1 MAFRSILHPT
11 DFSDLSGVAF
21 AHALRIALAARSKL
35 HLLHVAPHD
44 TGGAFAFPHVRQLLV
59 QWGLSEEDDP
69 PWLIAQRLGIE
80 VDTTLMKGQE
90 PTQGILAFLRDNPSY
105 LSVLAT
111 HGRDGLEHWLNGSV
125 SEIVARHSAAPT
137 LFIAPGARGFVSQV
151 TGEINLR
158 RALVPIDF
166 SPHPEKAI
174 KTVELIGRMLTGT
187 EIVLHLLHIGRTA
200 PSISTA
206 AISSSRAPEVM
217 LRSGNVV
224 NTIID
229 VAIEFDVDF
238 ISMSTAGHRN
248 VLDVFRGSTTERVI
262 HHAPC
267 PVLAVPAA

>member
-1 MAFRSILHPT
+1 
-11 DFSDLSGVAF
+11 
-21 AHALRIALAARSKL
+21 
-35 HLLHVAPHD
+35 
-44 TGGAFAFPHVRQLLV
+44 
-59 QWGLSEEDDP
+59 
-69 PWLIAQRLGIE
+69 
-80 VDTTLMKGQE
+80 
-90 PTQGILAFLRDNPSY
+90 
-105 LSVLAT
+105 
-111 HGRDGLEHWLNGSV
+111 
-125 SEIVARHSAAPT
+125 
-137 LFIAPGARGFVSQV
+137 V
-151 TGEINLR
+151 TGESKLR

-174 KTVELIGRMLTGT
+174 KTVQLIGRMLTGT